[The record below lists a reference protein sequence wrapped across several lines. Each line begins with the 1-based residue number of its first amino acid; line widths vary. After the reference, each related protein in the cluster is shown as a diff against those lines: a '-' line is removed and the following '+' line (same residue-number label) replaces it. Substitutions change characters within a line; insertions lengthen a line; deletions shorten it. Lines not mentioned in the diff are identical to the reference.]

1 MARYGRFA
9 GEPSAQEL
17 EEFFRL
23 DAAALERAAAKRRP
37 HNRLGWA
44 VQWGTVRMLGT
55 FLSAPAEM
63 PPGVAAFVAE
73 QLGIDDPLCLKLY
86 PERLPTQ
93 HEHAREI
100 RKLLK
105 IRDFEDGDLALREHI
120 AGRVW
125 VSNEGPRALFDRAVT
140 WLLRNRVLLPGL
152 TPLAYLV
159 AEVRKGEQALI
170 YSVVDAPVNPEFRR
184 ELLELLD
191 VPDGA
196 QTSVL
201 EGWRKGPR
209 DVSGRGQKAALERTR
224 DIHGVKSGELDL
236 WRVPPVKL
244 AELARYG
251 MSAHAPTLRRL
262 AEPRRTATVL
272 ATMRYLEGSSVD
284 DALTLFDVLM
294 ATKLLAR
301 AEREED
307 KAKLKG
313 LPKLR
318 KAAAKVASAVSVLLD
333 VPIES
338 DGGEDDAESVPL
350 SVAQAWERIEQ
361 LVTREELAKAIV
373 ELGELL
379 PEGTDEDADTA
390 WRKQLLERY
399 ATVRPFTSLLAEV
412 IPWGATQAG
421 TPIVEALRELPKVQ
435 ARRKPGPEHIDA
447 SLLDGTWRRLVLGNP
462 LLAVNGYIDKHAW
475 TFCVLEA
482 LHTALKR
489 RDVFAKGADN
499 WGDPRARLLSGPD
512 WQVNRPRVLTAL
524 ELSGSAEE
532 HLGELEVLLD
542 EMYAHVADGLPGNAA
557 VDIVDGKIRLD
568 RLEAEPEPAG
578 YKPVHDAVQAMLPR
592 IDYPELLLEVH
603 ARTGMFDSFE
613 HIGGKVARPVDLDLT
628 LTALLVSKST
638 NIGFEPVIKPGEKA
652 LTRSRLIAADWG
664 YWNLPGMS
672 AASGLLV
679 TRQGDIDIASDW
691 GGGHVA
697 SADGMRFNVPLRSI
711 HTRPNRKYFTGRGA
725 TWLNVVSDRVMG
737 LGGIVMPGTLR
748 DSLGILD
755 AMFNLDGPVR
765 PEIVITDTGSYSD
778 LVFGLFAI
786 CGYQFSPRIADI
798 SDARLWRL
806 DMAKDYGPLQP
817 VSRQRVQV
825 ERIRQNWE
833 DMLRVAGSLQ
843 TGKVRAYDLLR
854 MMTSGDRMTGLGDAF
869 AHYGR
874 IFKTLHLLQFID
886 SEAYRRMIGVQLNIG
901 EGRHALAR
909 NIFFGRLGELRH
921 AYREGMEDQLGALG
935 MALNAVVWWNTL
947 YTDAAVK
954 ELEAGGLTISQE
966 IRSRLSPLVH
976 EHINFHGRYPIVR
989 SHGDGSLRALRDPN
1003 AAEE

>member
-1 MARYGRFA
+1 M
-9 GEPSAQEL
+9 
-17 EEFFRL
+17 
-23 DAAALERAAAKRRP
+23 
-37 HNRLGWA
+37 
-44 VQWGTVRMLGT
+44 
-55 FLSAPAEM
+55 
-63 PPGVAAFVAE
+63 
-73 QLGIDDPLCLKLY
+73 
-86 PERLPTQ
+86 
-93 HEHAREI
+93 
-100 RKLLK
+100 
-105 IRDFEDGDLALREHI
+105 
-120 AGRVW
+120 
-125 VSNEGPRALFDRAVT
+125 
-140 WLLRNRVLLPGL
+140 
-152 TPLAYLV
+152 
-159 AEVRKGEQALI
+159 
-170 YSVVDAPVNPEFRR
+170 
-184 ELLELLD
+184 
-191 VPDGA
+191 
-196 QTSVL
+196 
-201 EGWRKGPR
+201 
-209 DVSGRGQKAALERTR
+209 ERTR

-272 ATMRYLEGSSVD
+272 ATMRHLEGASVD

-313 LPKLR
+313 LPRLR
-318 KAAAKVASAVSVLLD
+318 KAAVSVLLE

-338 DGGEDDAESVPL
+338 DGGEGGGEPVPL

-421 TPIVEALRELPKVQ
+421 TPLVEALRELPKVQ

-462 LLAVNGYIDKHAW
+462 LLAANGYIDKHAW
-475 TFCVLEA
+475 TFCVLEG

-489 RDVFAKGADN
+489 RDVFARGADN

-512 WQVNRPRVLTAL
+512 WQVKRPRVLTAL
-524 ELSGSAEE
+524 ELSGSADE

-542 EMYAHVADGLPGNAA
+542 EMYAHVAEGLPQNAA
-557 VDIVDGKIRLD
+557 VGILEGKIRLD
-568 RLEAEPEPAG
+568 RLEAEPEPVG
-578 YKPVHDAVQAMLPR
+578 FKPVHDAVQAMLPR
-592 IDYPELLLEVH
+592 VDYPELLLEVH
-603 ARTGMFDSFE
+603 ARTGMFDPFE
-613 HIGGKVARPVDLDLT
+613 HIGGKVARPQDLDLT

-638 NIGFEPVIKPGEKA
+638 NIGLEPVIKPGEKA
-652 LTRSRLIAADWG
+652 LTRSRLSAADWG
-664 YWNLPGMS
+664 YWNLPGVS

-679 TRQGDIDIASDW
+679 GRQGDIDLASDW

-697 SADGMRFNVPLRSI
+697 SADGMRFTVPLRSI
-711 HTRPNRKYFTGRGA
+711 HTRPNRKYFSTGHGA

-806 DMAKDYGPLQP
+806 DMSKDYGPLQP

-874 IFKTLHLLQFID
+874 IFKTPHLLQFID
-886 SEAYRRMIGVQLNIG
+886 SEGYRRMIGAQLNIG

-909 NIFFGRLGELRH
+909 SIFFGRLGELRH

-947 YTDAAVK
+947 YMDAAVK
-954 ELEAGGLTISQE
+954 ELQAGGLTISPE

-989 SHGDGSLRALRDPN
+989 SHGDGSLRPLRDP
-1003 AAEE
+1003 AASEE